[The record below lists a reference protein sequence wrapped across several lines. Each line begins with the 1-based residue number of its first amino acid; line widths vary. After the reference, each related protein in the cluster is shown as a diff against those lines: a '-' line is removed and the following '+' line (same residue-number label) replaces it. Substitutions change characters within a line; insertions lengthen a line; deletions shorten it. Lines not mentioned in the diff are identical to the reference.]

1 MTAAVA
7 AHPTYSYP
15 MAQRA
20 AYPTT
25 GQSRLPQVAVAGG
38 LLVILAIVTIA
49 VSAYAVSRFSGGTHS
64 TCTSNCAP
72 KIITPLPEG
81 ATYHSS
87 AFNYQVSYSSRW
99 KLRSQD
105 ANGVVLGTA
114 VGTLQFTGARGGRPA
129 DLLQS
134 TVSSLPT
141 GTWQNVTLVTTLK
154 GAHLGD
160 QDGIGA
166 VYSANLVGSSSTATP
181 VRFAVVVA
189 SKNGVSVVMFAV
201 NPADPKGAPNGMPEG
216 QELDYVC
223 TEFAWS

>member
-1 MTAAVA
+1 VAAVA
-7 AHPTYSYP
+7 AAHPGYSYP
-15 MAQRA
+15 VAQRA
-20 AYPTT
+20 TYPTT
-25 GQSRLPQVAVAGG
+25 GQSRLSQVAIAGG
-38 LLVILAIVTIA
+38 LLVILAIVTIV
-49 VSAYAVSRFSGGTHS
+49 VSAYAVSRFSGGTRS
-64 TCTSNCAP
+64 SCTSNCAP
-72 KIITPLPEG
+72 KIVTPLPEG
-81 ATYHSS
+81 ATYRSA

-99 KLRSQD
+99 KVRSQD

-114 VGTLQFTGARGGRPA
+114 VGTLQFVGTRGGRPA
-129 DLLQS
+129 DVLQS

-160 QDGIGA
+160 QDGVGA
-166 VYSANLVGSSSTATP
+166 VYSANLVASSSTATP
-181 VRFAVVVA
+181 VRFAVVAA
-189 SKNGVSVVMFAV
+189 SKNGVTVVMFAV